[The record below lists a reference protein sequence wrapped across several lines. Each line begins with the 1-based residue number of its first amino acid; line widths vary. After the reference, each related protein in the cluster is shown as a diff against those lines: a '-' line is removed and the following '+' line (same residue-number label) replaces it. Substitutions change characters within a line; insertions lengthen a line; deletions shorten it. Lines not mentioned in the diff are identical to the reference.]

1 MKTRILF
8 VGILICG
15 WMSVHAQIRSS
26 FETILLVTDKKSYLY
41 TDTMYVSGMLVA
53 ADVIMPSG
61 LSNYCV
67 VDVIDDKGK
76 VVALKKVRLKDSFLN
91 CRIPLSKTSKSTY
104 FLVRA
109 YTEFMRNFPETTWP
123 KTVVGVNNKDQIP
136 EIVGDSLLYAV
147 EKETKSK
154 TLSYST
160 DKQEYF
166 PNETIRLTVSNSG
179 NDTYLMMRI
188 ERENERPSSLL
199 RGAIR
204 RLRALDKES
213 FDRIT
218 QGQFTLHYVPE
229 QMMTIGGS
237 VKTEQGKTFKKGGKI
252 VAFSHQTGAIY
263 EYDIDTNGNFLFA
276 IDDFMEGDVYFL
288 QAYNK
293 KGKSYFY
300 DIDILEETFPGIS
313 LPAIRWKDRLQTVWN
328 DLSTMK
334 LDTTRMHW
342 IPEVQV
348 EARLKKDDFY
358 TPKFYKINYLERD
371 DLQKR
376 NYVTF
381 EQIIDAMA
389 GVNIGYDALNN
400 KVVCPTR
407 GSSTFKGD
415 DYVRFKVDG
424 AWLHS
429 HTVDVLEAS
438 VNIHDIATVE
448 YIPGSRAYGIHG
460 PQAFNGVILI
470 KTRDGHEKEHIRSRG
485 VRYQPLGLS
494 DNRSF
499 AENIP
504 LKNLKI
510 VQNGKDT
517 LSFIAPNYAG
527 DYKIIVEG
535 IGNRKVIYEEIEI
548 KVIP

>member
-123 KTVVGVNNKDQIP
+123 KTVVGVNNKEQIP

-204 RLRALDKES
+204 RLRALD
-213 FDRIT
+213 
-218 QGQFTLHYVPE
+218 
-229 QMMTIGGS
+229 
-237 VKTEQGKTFKKGGKI
+237 
-252 VAFSHQTGAIY
+252 
-263 EYDIDTNGNFLFA
+263 
-276 IDDFMEGDVYFL
+276 
-288 QAYNK
+288 
-293 KGKSYFY
+293 
-300 DIDILEETFPGIS
+300 
-313 LPAIRWKDRLQTVWN
+313 
-328 DLSTMK
+328 
-334 LDTTRMHW
+334 
-342 IPEVQV
+342 
-348 EARLKKDDFY
+348 
-358 TPKFYKINYLERD
+358 
-371 DLQKR
+371 
-376 NYVTF
+376 
-381 EQIIDAMA
+381 
-389 GVNIGYDALNN
+389 
-400 KVVCPTR
+400 
-407 GSSTFKGD
+407 
-415 DYVRFKVDG
+415 
-424 AWLHS
+424 
-429 HTVDVLEAS
+429 
-438 VNIHDIATVE
+438 
-448 YIPGSRAYGIHG
+448 
-460 PQAFNGVILI
+460 
-470 KTRDGHEKEHIRSRG
+470 
-485 VRYQPLGLS
+485 
-494 DNRSF
+494 
-499 AENIP
+499 
-504 LKNLKI
+504 
-510 VQNGKDT
+510 
-517 LSFIAPNYAG
+517 
-527 DYKIIVEG
+527 
-535 IGNRKVIYEEIEI
+535 
-548 KVIP
+548 